1 MRLIEA
7 PPAPPRRPG
16 TYQPWQPPMRR
27 HPALR
32 LTSLLI
38 RAGWRWRI
46 ELTALLIALT
56 LLGWLALMAGR
67 AAATVLVAGAVGVMA
82 GCQQTRTGLSWI
94 QTRARLR
101 RRWGRACRHA
111 GLETFNERTP
121 RITRITKAPVG
132 EVLRVRLPAGQ
143 TSTDLE
149 TRAETLAACLQVRQV
164 QVIRDADNARYTE
177 VRLIRRDAL
186 AGTICLPWPHL
197 DTARLCLWEPIPVGV
212 NEHANTVSIS
222 LVERNLLLGGE
233 PGAGKSVAQSLLIA
247 TAALD
252 PDTDL
257 WLLDGKRVELACWR
271 DSARAFVG
279 PNTDDAIDV
288 LRQLQTEME
297 ARYELLLEQ
306 RRRKI
311 EPDDGHRLHLVGCD
325 ELAFYTSGGQR
336 KAREEFNELCTD
348 LIRRGRAAGIIWI
361 GATQKPSADVV
372 PTSLRDLVGYRWALR
387 CSTRGASDTILGA
400 GMATAGYTAS
410 DIAGDQRG
418 VGLLIAENEQPVRLR
433 SFYLS
438 DEHLD
443 TLAERARQ
451 LRSSN
456 KARCASAARP
466 SPTSLPG
473 DVGGWGD
480 RALDRRW

>member
-1 MRLIEA
+1 MKLLEA

-16 TYQPWQPPMRR
+16 TYQPWESSARR
-27 HPALR
+27 HPLVR
-32 LTSLLI
+32 LTELLI

-46 ELTALLIALT
+46 ELAATAILAAVWKLLTALTPRPVAVLLAVGL
-56 LLGWLALMAGR
+56 LAAVLVPAQARDRLGWIE
-67 AAATVLVAGAVGVMA
+67 
-82 GCQQTRTGLSWI
+82 Q
-94 QTRARLR
+94 RARLR
-101 RRWGRACRHA
+101 RRWGKACRHA

-121 RITRITKAPVG
+121 RITRIHKVPVG

-143 TSTDLE
+143 SCSDLE
-149 TRAETLAACLQVRQV
+149 TGAETLAAYLQVREV
-164 QVIRDADNARYTE
+164 QVVRDADNARYAE
-177 VRLIRRDAL
+177 IALIRRDAL
-186 AGTICLPWPHL
+186 AGTVQLAWPNL
-197 DTARLCLWEPIPVGV
+197 DVARLCLWEPIPVGV
-212 NEHANTVSIS
+212 DEHANTISIS

-252 PDTDL
+252 PDVEL

-271 DSARAFVG
+271 ECARAFVG

-288 LRQLQTEME
+288 LRQLQAEME
-297 ARYELLLEQ
+297 QRYELLLEQ

-311 EPDDGHRLHLVGCD
+311 EPGDSHRLHVIGCD

-336 KAREEFNELCTD
+336 KSREEFNELCTD

-387 CSTRGASDTILGA
+387 CSTRGASDTILGT

-418 VGLLIAENEQPVRLR
+418 VGLLIAENELPVRLR

-438 DEHLD
+438 DDDLD
-443 TLAERARQ
+443 TLAERACQ
-451 LRSSN
+451 LRGVQTHTRCSN
-456 KARCASAARP
+456 CGATVTDIATKRKGVA
-466 SPTSLPG
+466 
-473 DVGGWGD
+473 
-480 RALDRRW
+480 

>member
-1 MRLIEA
+1 MKLIEA

-16 TYQPWQPPMRR
+16 THQPWQPSARQ
-27 HPALR
+27 HPVVR
-32 LTSLLI
+32 LAGLVIQT
-38 RAGWRWRI
+38 GWRWRVELAALAVTVMVWGWLTTI
-46 ELTALLIALT
+46 TPRPVATILTAGLLAAMLVPAQART
-56 LLGWLALMAGR
+56 RLGWIEH
-67 AAATVLVAGAVGVMA
+67 
-82 GCQQTRTGLSWI
+82 Q
-94 QTRARLR
+94 ARLR
-101 RRWGRACRHA
+101 RRWGKACRHA

-121 RITRITKAPVG
+121 RITRIHKMPVG

-143 TSTDLE
+143 SCADLE
-149 TRAETLAACLQVRQV
+149 AGAETLAAYLQVRHV
-164 QVIRDADNARYTE
+164 QVARDANNARYADIS
-177 VRLIRRDAL
+177 LIRRDAL
-186 AGTICLPWPHL
+186 AGTVRLPWPNL
-197 DTARLCLWEPIPVGV
+197 GAQRLSLWEPIPVGV
-212 NEHANTVSIS
+212 DEHANTISIS

-247 TAALD
+247 TVALD
-252 PDTDL
+252 PQTDL

-271 DSARAFVG
+271 DSTRAFIG
-279 PNTDDAIDV
+279 PDVDEAIDV
-288 LRQLQTEME
+288 LRQLQQEME
-297 ARYELLLEQ
+297 SRYELLLEQ

-311 EPDDGHRLHLVGCD
+311 EPGDGHKLHVLGCD

-418 VGLLIAENEQPVRLR
+418 VGLLIAENELPVRLR

-438 DEHLD
+438 DDDLD
-443 TLAERARQ
+443 TLAERAGQ
-451 LRSSN
+451 LRGVQPHTRCSN
-456 KARCASAARP
+456 CGATVTNIATK
-466 SPTSLPG
+466 
-473 DVGGWGD
+473 
-480 RALDRRW
+480 RRQGVA